1 MRVAR
6 CSRSCFNNLDHGLTG
21 GKYLLLQLGVCVCGG
36 VEDHACQYPSQKG
49 GTHTHYLLG
58 THTCSKTS
66 STVMQLVPF
75 GYSYGSA
82 TDVQKWASPVM

>member
-21 GKYLLLQLGVCVCGG
+21 GKYLLLQLGVCVWGG
-36 VEDHACQYPSQKG
+36 WRTMPASILLRRVG
-49 GTHTHYLLG
+49 HTHYLLG

>member
-1 MRVAR
+1 MGSQGANI
-6 CSRSCFNNLDHGLTG
+6 SCYSL
-21 GKYLLLQLGVCVCGG
+21 VCVCVCG